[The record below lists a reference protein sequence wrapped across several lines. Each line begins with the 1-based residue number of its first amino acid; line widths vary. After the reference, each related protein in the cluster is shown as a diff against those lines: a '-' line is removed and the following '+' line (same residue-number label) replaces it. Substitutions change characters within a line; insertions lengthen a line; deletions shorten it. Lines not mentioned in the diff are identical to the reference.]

1 MFDWLGDIISGIGS
15 AIGDAI
21 DFIGSGVGDAIWNA
35 MLKWLYEIVYG
46 AIADFFEMMGNMGS
60 EVFDLEWVQATVK
73 LFTLFGWG
81 LFVAG
86 TVVAVFDVAIEYQCG
101 RANIK
106 TTALN
111 ILKGFFACSLIGI
124 VPIELYKFCIPRRNV
139 LVGGFGNLR
148 SFEFAVHDRLC
159 LLRNQDVF
167 RQYQAWRHSAHSN
180 SGRFAVYVQRSPW
193 LCGRLQS
200 MVQAGYSDLPYG
212 IYADNLVVPWTN
224 DIPEQYAVGAWHYA
238 GRQ

>member
-15 AIGDAI
+15 AIGDTI

-35 MLKWLYEIVYG
+35 MLKWLYEIIYG

-111 ILKGFFACSLIGI
+111 ILKGFFACSQIAVGSLYMFS
-124 VPIELYKFCIPRRNV
+124 VPR
-139 LVGGFGNLR
+139 G
-148 SFEFAVHDRLC
+148 
-159 LLRNQDVF
+159 
-167 RQYQAWRHSAHSN
+167 
-180 SGRFAVYVQRSPW
+180 
-193 LCGRLQS
+193 
-200 MVQAGYSDLPYG
+200 
-212 IYADNLVVPWTN
+212 YADGFNQWCKQVIAICLTAFMQTTLLFLGLMTFPNNMLLGLGIMLAANEVPRIAQQFGLDSSVRVNMMSVVHATTTAVNLTRSV
-224 DIPEQYAVGAWHYA
+224 AKAA
-238 GRQ
+238 GK